1 MKIFIEIVTVLWQA
15 FWGMLKAFGTAI
27 WDNLPAILEIKK
39 VMGYF
44 TPAGMIALYLGVP
57 LFVVSLALFIVKKI
71 HLTNND
77 GASVFAAQ

>member
-44 TPAGMIALYLGVP
+44 TPAEMIALYLGVP
-57 LFVVSLALFIVKKI
+57 TIVISVLFLVVRKIVKAK
-71 HLTNND
+71 
-77 GASVFAAQ
+77 

>member
-15 FWGMLKAFGTAI
+15 FWGILKAFGTAI
-27 WDNLPAILEIKK
+27 WDNLPAILEFKK

-57 LFVVSLALFIVKKI
+57 TIVISVLFLVVRKIVKAK
-71 HLTNND
+71 
-77 GASVFAAQ
+77 

>member
-1 MKIFIEIVTVLWQA
+1 MTIFIEIITVLWQA
-15 FWGMLKAFGTAI
+15 FWGTMKAFGTAI

-44 TPAGMIALYLGVP
+44 TPAGMIALYLVVP

-71 HLTNND
+71 HLTNK
-77 GASVFAAQ
+77 

>member
-39 VMGYF
+39 LMGYF

-57 LFVVSLALFIVKKI
+57 TIVINVLFLVVRKIVKAK
-71 HLTNND
+71 
-77 GASVFAAQ
+77 

>member
-39 VMGYF
+39 VMGILH
-44 TPAGMIALYLGVP
+44 P
-57 LFVVSLALFIVKKI
+57 
-71 HLTNND
+71 
-77 GASVFAAQ
+77 QE